1 MAVFLYPVV
10 MKKKRL
16 PFTIG
21 EQYDLNEFS
30 VESIKEVIIGKYSY
44 DVYEYIDK
52 DMKSIF
58 GFKVKSIQLFYNAD
72 ILSKVK
78 IQFDGNVLIELLN
91 HVAPSENDAIFD
103 NQVKSE
109 IFYSPILDVT
119 EFEYFDS
126 YV

>member
-1 MAVFLYPVV
+1 

-21 EQYDLNEFS
+21 ELYELNEFS

-44 DVYEYIDK
+44 DVYEYINK
-52 DMKSIF
+52 DMKYIF

-109 IFYSPILDVT
+109 IFYSQISDVT

>member
-1 MAVFLYPVV
+1 

-21 EQYDLNEFS
+21 EEYELNEFS
-30 VESIKEVIIGKYSY
+30 VELINEFEIGKYNY
-44 DVYEYIDK
+44 DVYKYIDK
-52 DMKSIF
+52 DVNYIF
-58 GFKVKSIQLFYNAD
+58 GFKIQSIQLFYNAD

-78 IQFDGNVLIELLN
+78 IQFYGNVLNELLN
-91 HVAPSENDAIFD
+91 HIAPSKKDVIFD

-109 IFYSPILDVT
+109 IFYSSILDVT